1 MEYLIGSVS
10 TLVVIVIMRRVLEK
24 SLPKK
29 IPVVNRPSQ
38 SSIYSIVQ
46 PFIPLFQVALPP
58 KKTQA
63 TVHNDK
69 NKINVLLVEDN
80 AYWITDNTF
89 YVADI
94 IDGVVD
100 QESTKVVDIMG
111 MDAVELDKMSFIVSK
126 LTEGSEHD
134 SWGSRDS

>member
-1 MEYLIGSVS
+1 MEYLIGSIS
-10 TLVVIVIMRRVLEK
+10 TLVVIMIMRRVLEK
-24 SLPKK
+24 NLPKK
-29 IPVVNRPSQ
+29 IPVINKPSQ
-38 SSIYSIVQ
+38 SSLYSIIQ

-63 TVHNDK
+63 ITHYNK
-69 NKINVLLVEDN
+69 NKINVLLIEDK
-80 AYWITDNTF
+80 AYWIKDNTF
-89 YVADI
+89 FFADV
-94 IDGVVD
+94 IDGIVD
-100 QESTKVVDIMG
+100 QESAKVVDIMG